1 MLDFTSPKIGR
12 NWLPLSEFE
21 LMISASAI
29 PSHSPRVVF
38 RRIDDECLLIP
49 ITDNIADMDSLY
61 RLNETGA
68 FIWELIDGKRDI
80 KDITV
85 RMAEEFEVDLAE
97 AEKDI
102 MLFLEQ
108 VQEFLHFRE
117 Y

>member
-1 MLDFTSPKIGR
+1 
-12 NWLPLSEFE
+12 
-21 LMISASAI
+21 MISVSSI

-38 RRIDDECLLIP
+38 RRINDECLLIP

-61 RLNETGA
+61 RLNETGV

-80 KDITV
+80 RNITA
-85 RMAEEFEVDLAE
+85 RMAEEFDVDQDE

>member
-1 MLDFTSPKIGR
+1 
-12 NWLPLSEFE
+12 
-21 LMISASAI
+21 MISISAI

-38 RRIDDECLLIP
+38 RRIDEECLLIP

-80 KDITV
+80 KDITA
-85 RMAEEFEVDLAE
+85 RMAEEFDVDLAE

>member
-1 MLDFTSPKIGR
+1 MFHAAL
-12 NWLPLSEFE
+12 
-21 LMISASAI
+21 ISISAI

-80 KDITV
+80 KDITA

-102 MLFLEQ
+102 MMFLEQ